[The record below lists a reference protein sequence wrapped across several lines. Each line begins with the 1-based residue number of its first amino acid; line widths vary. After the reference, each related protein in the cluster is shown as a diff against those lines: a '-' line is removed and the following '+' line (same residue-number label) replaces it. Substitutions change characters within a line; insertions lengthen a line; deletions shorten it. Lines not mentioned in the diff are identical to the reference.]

1 MQLRKNPMYENSFA
15 NILHFLEN
23 RKSLLSFLL
32 KKATFY
38 TLLYEERQQNQPFF
52 STFAPMKAKRD
63 NYTFLTEG
71 PIHQV
76 IFTMAIPTIISML
89 STSMYNLAD
98 TYFVGSINTQS
109 VAAVG
114 VSFAMM
120 SVVQAVGFFYG
131 HGAGNYVSRQLGA
144 KHQENAEKM
153 AATGV
158 VLSFLTG
165 LLIAIV
171 GHIFL
176 TSLCT
181 GLGSTPTILPYTE
194 RYLGIILLGAPMM
207 TTSLTLNNLMRFQ
220 GNAIYAMKGIM
231 SGVLLNL
238 ILAPLLILYF
248 EMGITGAAIAT
259 LISQC
264 FGCLML
270 LWMTTKGQNIRIRLR
285 NFSPTKGYLKEI
297 VFGGTPSLSRQG
309 LGSISTLMLNVAAG
323 VYGDAAIA
331 GMSIVT
337 RICFFT
343 YAVVIGLGQGFQP
356 LCGFCYG
363 AKLYARVR
371 DAFYFCIKCGTIF
384 LCICAIIGFVFA
396 ENIVELFRS
405 DPDVVSV
412 GAMALK
418 WQVISFPLVTTI
430 VLTNMLM
437 QTIRKPVRAN
447 LVAAARSGLFFIP
460 LIFILP
466 HFFGL
471 LGVEMCQAWADVC
484 SFSLAVP
491 IAWSAF
497 RDMRRMKAMERARER
512 AGEKCER

>member
-1 MQLRKNPMYENSFA
+1 M
-15 NILHFLEN
+15 
-23 RKSLLSFLL
+23 
-32 KKATFY
+32 KK
-38 TLLYEERQQNQPFF
+38 
-52 STFAPMKAKRD
+52 KRD
-63 NYTFLTEG
+63 NYTFLTHA
-71 PIHQV
+71 PIHRV

-114 VSFAMM
+114 ISFSVM
-120 SVVQAVGFFYG
+120 SVIQAIGFFFG
-131 HGAGNYVSRQLGA
+131 HGAGNFISRRLGA
-144 KHQENAEKM
+144 KDTENARKM

-158 VLSFLTG
+158 ILSFATG
-165 LLIAIV
+165 LCIAIL
-171 GHIFL
+171 GQIFL
-176 TSLCT
+176 TPLSIC
-181 GLGSTPTILPYTE
+181 LGSTPTILPYTE
-194 RYLGIILLGAPMM
+194 RYLGIILLGAPFM
-207 TTSLTLNNLMRFQ
+207 TMSLTLNNLMRFQ
-220 GNAIYAMKGIM
+220 GNTIYAMKGIM

-248 EMGITGAAIAT
+248 CLGITGAAVAT
-259 LISQC
+259 LTSQC
-264 FGCLML
+264 FGCMML
-270 LWMTTKGQNIRIRLR
+270 LFMTTRGQNIRIEPRL
-285 NFSPTKGYLKEI
+285 FTPTKAFLKEI
-297 VFGGTPSLSRQG
+297 LAGGTPSLSRQG
-309 LGSISTLMLNVAAG
+309 LGSISTLVLNVAAG
-323 VYGDAAIA
+323 AYGDAAIA

-337 RICFFT
+337 RISFFT
-343 YAVVIGLGQGFQP
+343 YAIVIGLGQGFQP

-363 AKLYARVR
+363 AKLYRRVR
-371 DAFYFCIKCGTIF
+371 DAFYFCIKCGTVF
-384 LCICAIIGFVFA
+384 LVFCAIIGFIFA
-396 ENIVELFRS
+396 EPIIELFRS

-418 WQVISFPLVTTI
+418 WQVISFPLVATI

-437 QTIRKPVRAN
+437 QTIRKPIRAN

-484 SFSLAVP
+484 SFLMAVP

-497 RDMRRMKAMERARER
+497 RDMRKE
-512 AGEKCER
+512 C

>member
-1 MQLRKNPMYENSFA
+1 
-15 NILHFLEN
+15 
-23 RKSLLSFLL
+23 
-32 KKATFY
+32 
-38 TLLYEERQQNQPFF
+38 
-52 STFAPMKAKRD
+52 MKKRD
-63 NYTFLTEG
+63 NYTFLTHA
-71 PIHQV
+71 PIHRV

-114 VSFAMM
+114 ISFSVM
-120 SVVQAVGFFYG
+120 SIIQAVGFFFG
-131 HGAGNYVSRQLGA
+131 HGAGNFISRRLGA
-144 KHQENAEKM
+144 KDIDSARKM

-158 VLSFLTG
+158 ILSFATG
-165 LLIAIV
+165 LCIAIL
-171 GHIFL
+171 GQLFL
-176 TSLCT
+176 TPLAIC
-181 GLGSTPTILPYTE
+181 LGSTPTILPYTE
-194 RYLGIILLGAPMM
+194 RYLGIILLGAPFM
-207 TTSLTLNNLMRFQ
+207 TMSLTLNNLMRFQ
-220 GNAIYAMKGIM
+220 GNTIYAMKGIM

-238 ILAPLLILYF
+238 VLAPLLILYF
-248 EMGITGAAIAT
+248 CLGITGAAVAT
-259 LISQC
+259 LVSQC

-270 LWMTTKGQNIRIRLR
+270 LLMTTKGQNIRIEPRL
-285 NFSPTKGYLKEI
+285 FTPSKAFLKEI
-297 VFGGTPSLSRQG
+297 FAGGTPSLSRQG
-309 LGSISTLMLNVAAG
+309 LGSISTLVLNVAAG
-323 VYGDAAIA
+323 AYGDAAIA

-337 RICFFT
+337 RISFFT
-343 YAVVIGLGQGFQP
+343 YAIVIGLGQGFQP

-363 AKLYARVR
+363 AKLYRRVR
-371 DAFYFCIKCGTIF
+371 DAFYFCIKCGTVF
-384 LCICAIIGFVFA
+384 LSACAIIGFLFA
-396 ENIVELFRS
+396 EPIIELFRS

-418 WQVISFPLVTTI
+418 WQVISFPLVASI

-437 QTIRKPVRAN
+437 QTIRKPIRAN

-484 SFSLAVP
+484 SFLMAVP

-497 RDMRRMKAMERARER
+497 RDMRR
-512 AGEKCER
+512 EKRTIG